1 MQIQGERQ
9 FDATP
14 EDVFRALTDPEEM
27 SAAFSAIELVEAHG
41 THWTLTVRLPLPGG
55 ARLKVAVH
63 VEEIREP
70 EHARLQ
76 AVGKS
81 LGGRVS
87 VNSSFD
93 LAPEGAVT
101 RMRWTAHV
109 DAAGLLRGLGSQAL
123 APVATH
129 QAERALERIARH
141 LEAAPSRRAT

>member
-1 MQIQGERQ
+1 VQIHGERN
-9 FDATP
+9 FDAAR
-14 EDVFRALTDPEEM
+14 EDLFRALTDPDEM

-55 ARLKVAVH
+55 LKLRVSVH

-70 EHARLQ
+70 EHARLR
-76 AVGKS
+76 AWGKS

-87 VNSSFD
+87 VNSSFHLEPD
-93 LAPEGAVT
+93 GAGT
-101 RMRWTAHV
+101 LMRWTAEV
-109 DAAGLLRGLGSQAL
+109 DGAGLLSGLGSQAL

-141 LEAAPSRRAT
+141 LEGAPTT

>member
-1 MQIQGERQ
+1 VQIHGERH
-9 FDATP
+9 FDAAP
-14 EDVFRALTDPEEM
+14 EDVFRALTDPDEM

-55 ARLKVAVH
+55 VRIRVAVH

-70 EHARLQ
+70 EHARLR
-76 AVGKS
+76 AAGKS
-81 LGGRVS
+81 RGGRVS

-93 LAPEGAVT
+93 LAPEGAGT
-101 RMRWTAHV
+101 LMHWTAEV
-109 DAAGLLRGLGSQAL
+109 DGAGLLRGMGSQAL

-141 LEAAPSRRAT
+141 LEAAPTT

>member
-1 MQIQGERQ
+1 VQIQGQRH
-9 FDATP
+9 FDSAP
-14 EDVFRALTDPEEM
+14 EEVFRALTDPEEM
-27 SAAFSAIELVEAHG
+27 SAAFSAIELVESHG

-55 ARLKVAVH
+55 ARLRVSVH

-70 EHARLQ
+70 EHARLR
-76 AVGKS
+76 AAGKS

-87 VNSSFD
+87 VNSAFD
-93 LAPEGAVT
+93 LAPDGAGTV
-101 RMRWTAHV
+101 MRWTAHV

-141 LEAAPSRRAT
+141 LEATPAT

>member
-1 MQIQGERQ
+1 VQIQGQRH
-9 FDATP
+9 FDSAP

-27 SAAFSAIELVEAHG
+27 SAAFSAIELVESHG

-55 ARLKVAVH
+55 VRLRVSVH

-70 EHARLQ
+70 EHARLR
-76 AVGKS
+76 AAGKS

-93 LAPEGAVT
+93 LASDGAGT
-101 RMRWTAHV
+101 RMRWTADV
-109 DAAGLLRGLGSQAL
+109 DGAGLLRGLGSQAL

-141 LEAAPSRRAT
+141 LEAAPAT